1 MSTLYV
7 DTITEK
13 TAGNGVQIAGHVVQV
28 VSATKTDKQV
38 TSSSTPVD
46 ITGLSVA
53 ITPSSTSSKILVQ
66 CDVNCGGYNNTYTAF
81 FVKRDGSDMLVS
93 TAVSG
98 SLQIKSTFTHSFMDV
113 ASQEYK
119 VQGTSHSYLDSPA
132 TTSQTT
138 YKIQFAST
146 AGGTTA
152 TINAPYN
159 GNNAGYIIGGTS
171 TITVMEIAQ

>member
-1 MSTLYV
+1 MALTKIR
-7 DTITEK
+7 D
-13 TAGNGVQIAGHVVQV
+13 AGLPAGSVLQI
-28 VSATKTDKQV
+28 VSATKTDKQST
-38 TSSSTPVD
+38 TSSTAVD
-46 ITGLSVA
+46 ITGLSVS
-53 ITPSSTSSKILVQ
+53 ITPTSASSKILVQ

-98 SLQIKSTFTHSFMDV
+98 SSQIKSTFTHSFMDV

-146 AGGTTA
+146 SGGTSA

-159 GNNAGYIIGGTS
+159 NTNAGYIIGGTS
-171 TITVMEIAQ
+171 TITVMEIAG